1 MTKRRIVRV
10 GLLAVVLVLVA
21 GAAAGWWVFLR
32 DDTPAK
38 ATLVDRKVVEAPT
51 GKLDGTWTVQPG
63 DDVFAGYR
71 ITEKFGAIDNTAVAR
86 TGAVE
91 ARITVEGT
99 EVTEVTATVNMAS
112 LKSQDNQLPGV
123 GNRDGAMKT
132 KGLETDTFPTATFTA
147 TEPIELKQL
156 PEPGA
161 EMAFKAVGKLDLHGV
176 SRTVTLPMN
185 ARWNGEVIDLTGS
198 LDVRLADY
206 DIEQPAANIVTV
218 ADAGTMELQ
227 LTFARET

>member
-10 GLLAVVLVLVA
+10 GLLTVALVLVA

-38 ATLVDRKVVEAPT
+38 ATLVDRKVVKTTDE
-51 GKLDGTWTVQPG
+51 LDGSWTVQPG
-63 DDVFAGYR
+63 ENVFAGYR

-91 ARITVEGT
+91 ARITVAGT

-132 KGLETDTFPTATFTA
+132 KGLETDTFPTATFST
-147 TEPIELKQL
+147 TKPIELHKL
-156 PEPGA
+156 PKPGA
-161 EMAFKAVGKLDLHGV
+161 EMAFTAVGKLELHGV
-176 SRTVTLPMN
+176 SRTVTVPMA

-198 LDVRLADY
+198 LEVRLADY
-206 DIEQPAANIVTV
+206 DIEQPAANVVTV
-218 ADAGTMELQ
+218 ADTGTMELQ
-227 LTFARET
+227 LTFARQT